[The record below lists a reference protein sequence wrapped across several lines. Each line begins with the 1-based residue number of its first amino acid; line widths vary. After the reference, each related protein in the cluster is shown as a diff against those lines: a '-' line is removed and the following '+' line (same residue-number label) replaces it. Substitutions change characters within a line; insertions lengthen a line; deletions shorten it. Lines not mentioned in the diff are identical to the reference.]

1 MFQPSSQRVEGVVV
15 VASCVFLNPKMR
27 DKIIKRVK
35 EEKETNIEN
44 QSATDVE
51 ITLSRPLVN
60 L

>member
-1 MFQPSSQRVEGVVV
+1 
-15 VASCVFLNPKMR
+15 MR

-44 QSATDVE
+44 ESATDVE